1 MQGHFSSAPGT
12 PVDRARALYL
22 PCVQLAC
29 AAASLLPFPICPGLI
44 RSASACSSSAGGHA
58 WLRTRRGPILPAPA
72 GPPVDNARAS
82 YLPCVQLVCAGS
94 FGGRWRSG
102 PARAVDSS
110 RLRLQR
116 CRSATLGLR
125 TRRGPI
131 LPAPAGPPVDHTRA
145 SYLPCVQLA
154 CAGSFGGRWRSGPVR
169 AVDSSRLRL
178 QRCQAAAFG
187 PRTRRGSISPAPVS
201 VAAGA
206 GAPDVPWTPLAC
218 ACVRFP
224 ALDPSRL
231 HRVRRPAPPLS
242 CRAVPR
248 PYDLRRFRWLPALG
262 PRTCRGL
269 LSPAPGPP
277 PGLFSS
283 AQAAG
288 PVGHAW
294 ASHPPWILLACTGR
308 AAGRI
313 ARSPYLPWVQF
324 ACAGSFGGRR
334 RSSPA
339 RAVDFSRLR
348 LQRCRAVAHWRD
360 IFHPSYLSLQ
370 RLHPSPMLPAPAPK
384 P

>member
-22 PCVQLAC
+22 P
-29 AAASLLPFPICPGLI
+29 
-44 RSASACSSSAGGHA
+44 SSAGRPRLGSARAVDPSCLLRQVRRSTTLAPRTFRVSSLSAPAASVAAGDRPRTCRGLLSSAPAALPVGHA
-58 WLRTRRGPILPAPA
+58 WAPHPPWTHLACSGRAAGRPHSRLVPSVCPACLRRQLRWPLAIGPRTCRGLLSPAPA
-72 GPPVDNARAS
+72 ALPGGRFWAPHPPWIHLACTGSAARLRRSPAAPS
-82 YLPCVQLVCAGS
+82 LVLMICAG
-94 FGGRWRSG
+94 FGGRRRLG
-102 PARAVDSS
+102 PGRALDSS
-110 RLRLQR
+110 RLRL
-116 CRSATLGLR
+116 
-125 TRRGPI
+125 
-131 LPAPAGPPVDHTRA
+131 A
-145 SYLPCVQLA
+145 S
-154 CAGSFGGRWRSGPVR
+154 S
-169 AVDSSRLRL
+169 
-178 QRCQAAAFG
+178 
-187 PRTRRGSISPAPVS
+187 
-201 VAAGA
+201 
-206 GAPDVPWTPLAC
+206 
-218 ACVRFP
+218 VRFP

-248 PYDLRRFRWLPALG
+248 PYDLRRQFRWLPALG

-313 ARSPYLPWVQF
+313 ARSPYLPWVLF

-360 IFHPSYLSLQ
+360 IFHPSYLS
-370 RLHPSPMLPAPAPK
+370 APASARSIVAAPQ